1 MASRASWTR
10 RACPTCT
17 APSSTTRAKVSTKAS
32 SSATPMSKTSAAA
45 GKALTSSGNHFE
57 LFGLRPAFAQNAQAL
72 ERAYRE
78 IQSQVHP
85 DRFAHAGDAERRAS
99 LQWTTRVNEAYRALR
114 NPVQRASHFLSLHG
128 VDVAFE
134 TNTAM
139 PEAFLMQ
146 QMELRESLED
156 AVATKN
162 LAALA
167 SLQSKLEADQRAL
180 EKQIAAAIDE
190 KQDYPRAAGL
200 VRELQ
205 FLDKLEAEIDSAY
218 ETIE

>member
-1 MASRASWTR
+1 MQS
-10 RACPTCT
+10 
-17 APSSTTRAKVSTKAS
+17 
-32 SSATPMSKTSAAA
+32 
-45 GKALTSSGNHFE
+45 HFD
-57 LFGLRPAFAQNAQAL
+57 LFGLQPAFAVDE
-72 ERAYRE
+72 ERLQSAYRE
-78 IQSQVHP
+78 IQSRVHP

-167 SLQSKLEADQRAL
+167 SLQSKLEADQSAL
-180 EKQIAAAIDE
+180 EKQIAAPVDQ
-190 KQDYPRAAGL
+190 KQH
-200 VRELQ
+200 
-205 FLDKLEAEIDSAY
+205 
-218 ETIE
+218 